1 MFITFEGGEGSGKT
15 TLIEKLKHTLLEK
28 QYDVLTTRE
37 PGGSKVAEKI
47 RSVLLDNKNTEIT
60 AHTEALLFAAS
71 RAQHLDEVIIPAQQ
85 AGKMILCDRYLDS
98 SIAYQ
103 AYGRG
108 LGEEFVRKVNSYALD
123 HMPDLTFYIDIDP
136 TIGIERVKK
145 NRIHKSDR
153 LDVETQEFHKRVR
166 EGYLTL
172 VCNDTKRVIRIEG
185 NQTLDALFNQVFAQ
199 IKERL

>member
-15 TLIEKLKHTLLEK
+15 SLIERLKLALN
-28 QYDVLTTRE
+28 QIGIDVVTTRE
-37 PGGSKVAEKI
+37 PGGSFIAEQIRKI
-47 RSVLLDNKNTEIT
+47 ILDNQNTAMK

-71 RAQHLDEVIIPAQQ
+71 RAQHLDEVIIPAQKS
-85 AGKMILCDRYLDS
+85 GKMILCDRYLDS

-172 VCNDTKRVIRIEG
+172 VCNDTKRVVRIEG
-185 NQTLDALFNQVFAQ
+185 NQTLDALFEQVFAK